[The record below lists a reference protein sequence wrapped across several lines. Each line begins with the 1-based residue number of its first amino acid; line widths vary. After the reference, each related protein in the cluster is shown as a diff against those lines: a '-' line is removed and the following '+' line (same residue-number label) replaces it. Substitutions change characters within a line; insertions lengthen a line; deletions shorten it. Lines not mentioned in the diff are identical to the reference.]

1 MPITLVAESLKQ
13 ENSQFKAHVGC
24 LNITVIYL
32 LACECLEK
40 CIVLNTYKE
49 EAIKLDNLIPDTH
62 MVQREN

>member
-32 LACECLEK
+32 LACECLDK
-40 CIVLNTYKE
+40 CIVLNTYI
-49 EAIKLDNLIPDTH
+49 IKKRPSSLTT
-62 MVQREN
+62 